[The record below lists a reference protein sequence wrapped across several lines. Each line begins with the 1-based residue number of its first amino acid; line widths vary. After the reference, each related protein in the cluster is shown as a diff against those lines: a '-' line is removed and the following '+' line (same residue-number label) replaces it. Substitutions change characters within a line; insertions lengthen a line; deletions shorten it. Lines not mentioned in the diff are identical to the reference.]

1 MEGFIGNDLAWTVPF
16 IGYLGL
22 LNAYYWPLT
31 YRMLKLDAEA
41 HPVNLKHIS
50 VNAFLGF
57 RVISRPLTLSLHL
70 QNQCQ
75 MFLLYSVIFPT
86 KHKQY

>member
-22 LNAYYWPLT
+22 LHAYYWPLT

-41 HPVNLKHIS
+41 ASYIVFTFTKSMSNVSVLSVMFCYIS
-50 VNAFLGF
+50 N
-57 RVISRPLTLSLHL
+57 
-70 QNQCQ
+70 
-75 MFLLYSVIFPT
+75 
-86 KHKQY
+86 